1 MSSTS
6 TSAAEVLSALAV
18 VLLRWVWSAQGD
30 EHSVV
35 PVLPD
40 GPDFGESRLPQEC
53 DVVVKGGDVG
63 HAVIERTGTA
73 LADEFGELGCA
84 AYGVPPRVPVLGVV
98 GADSGCPRCGDPAGE
113 PAETRPVRRLG

>member
-1 MSSTS
+1 M
-6 TSAAEVLSALAV
+6 LSALAV

-84 AYGVPPRVPVLGVV
+84 AYGPHRHQPQTGLRYDFGAGRVAF
-98 GADSGCPRCGDPAGE
+98 GAKA
-113 PAETRPVRRLG
+113 RLR